1 MFLMSR
7 AMPIVPMFFA
17 THKITQGI
25 TYSMM
30 SASWDPEREGSVLG
44 TDEFSR
50 NIDNIK
56 GGLSRSKENAQVR
69 EQIMLEENF
78 ARQKIQKEKPKKPA
92 ATSLAEKMGDEL
104 E

>member
-1 MFLMSR
+1 
-7 AMPIVPMFFA
+7 
-17 THKITQGI
+17 
-25 TYSMM
+25 MM

-56 GGLSRSKENAQVR
+56 GGLNRSRDNAAVR
-69 EQIMLEENF
+69 EQIMVEENRM
-78 ARQKIQKEKPKKPA
+78 RQMQAPKEPKKPA

-104 E
+104 D